1 MASDEARLR
10 IDRGATSWSFEPVR
24 SSPMSAPST
33 PQPVRVFL
41 LGLMGSGKTT
51 VGRELAARTGWPY
64 LDNDDLVRRSTGRE
78 PADIRATDGE
88 EALHAAEGQAFEMAL
103 GLEPPAIVGVAAGV
117 VDERDKRPRLGRS
130 GHVVWLRARPETL
143 LRRVGGGE
151 GRRAEA
157 TDPVWVRQRAA
168 ERAPLFE
175 MAATQIVDVDDLTPD
190 EIAERILAALMAGGD
205 RDAG

>member
-1 MASDEARLR
+1 M
-10 IDRGATSWSFEPVR
+10 T
-24 SSPMSAPST
+24 APS
-33 PQPVRVFL
+33 PVFPRRVFL

-78 PADIRATDGE
+78 PAEIEATDGE
-88 EALHAAEGQAFEMAL
+88 DGLHAAEADAFELAL
-103 GLEPPAIVGVAAGV
+103 RLEPPAIVGVAAGV
-117 VDERDKRPRLGRS
+117 IDEADKRPRLSAS

-143 LRRVGGGE
+143 LQRVGSGA

-157 TDPVWVRQRAA
+157 TDPEWVSRRAE

-175 MAATQIVDVDDLTPD
+175 ATATQIVDVDEMRPAD
-190 EIAERILAALMAGGD
+190 IADRILD
-205 RDAG
+205 RLRARRGPPSS